1 MKGNGCKEIGE
12 RNGRALLHLPPGLFV
27 AGDRTAPRRQ
37 PAPGGVRDAPAAGR
51 KANKCQGKAGTRNKC
66 GCRRRGE
73 AAAAGADRAQGPA
86 QHRPHAPRRSRTGT
100 GMRNGSAPDPAHA
113 PRSRHKHRL
122 SPGPRTRTGRKPGT
136 STEGSRT
143 RTEVPTHAPGG
154 SPLPRPP
161 EDDTAVTEP
170 QRINLPFLISIFS
183 FHCHEQSGNNT

>member
-100 GMRNGSAPDPAHA
+100 GMRNSSAPDPAHA
-113 PRSRHKHRL
+113 PRSRHKHRAA
-122 SPGPRTRTGRKPGT
+122 PAQPRTPHTYREEAWHKHRGVPNTNRGPDTRTGGIPI
-136 STEGSRT
+136 
-143 RTEVPTHAPGG
+143 AP
-154 SPLPRPP
+154 S
-161 EDDTAVTEP
+161 
-170 QRINLPFLISIFS
+170 
-183 FHCHEQSGNNT
+183 SGR